1 MMRNHMTVGAFKWIV
16 KTLGR
21 AARLAFLLWGAC
33 ETWKEGR
40 GAAGPRGARTAGDP
54 GPLSCLP
61 APGRARTT
69 RLGDILLYMPI

>member
-33 ETWKEGR
+33 ETRKEGR
-40 GAAGPRGARTAGDP
+40 RDGRRPGASELPPCPRAGANYP
-54 GPLSCLP
+54 
-61 APGRARTT
+61 PGRHTS
-69 RLGDILLYMPI
+69 LYAHMTC